1 MTYPDDFLA
10 FWAVYPSRGRAGND
24 KRAAFIKW
32 CAAIK
37 AGTEPETI
45 IEGAGLYAED
55 MRAEGSLGTGFVKMA
70 RTWIYG
76 ECWEEPLER
85 QARERDERASHSA
98 TRKETRAA
106 LVKRWA
112 FNKMGLPDWW
122 TPEDVLALLDEG
134 LITVEHAR
142 AVGVEPRLRAV
153 G

>member
-1 MTYPDDFLA
+1 MTYPEDFLA

-37 AGTEPETI
+37 AGTEPQVI
-45 IEGAGLYAED
+45 IEGACLYAED
-55 MRAEGSLGTGFVKMA
+55 MKAEGSLGTGFVKMA
-70 RTWIYG
+70 RTWLYG

-85 QARERDERASHSA
+85 QARERAEWAGQSES
-98 TRKETRAA
+98 RKETRAK

-122 TPEDVLALLDEG
+122 THEDVRVLLDEG
-134 LITVEHAR
+134 LIEAEHAR